1 MSQITRMKNHAN
13 ENTTLSAAAVGYARK
28 LAMQGKPPSVIGI
41 MVRAAGYRLTDAD
54 AISIW
59 QDHEEAFRAALEAA
73 E

>member
-1 MSQITRMKNHAN
+1 MNQITRIIATANH
-13 ENTTLSAAAVGYARK
+13 SAAVGYAKK

-54 AISIW
+54 AASIW
-59 QDHEEAFRAALEAA
+59 QARQDNEKAFRAALEAA